1 MYLQIAAAYEVLADG
16 EKRKLYD
23 QVNCVPSNIQH
34 CTSLSLQHFLY
45 AYLMCQVDMQYGE
58 EGLRPT
64 GPGGG
69 FPGGG
74 GGFRFQVC
82 FLSH

>member
-1 MYLQIAAAYEVLADG
+1 
-16 EKRKLYD
+16 
-23 QVNCVPSNIQH
+23 
-34 CTSLSLQHFLY
+34 
-45 AYLMCQVDMQYGE
+45 MCQVDMQYGE

-64 GPGGG
+64 GEGGPGGG